1 MPEVTIKYKDSKTLE
16 ALKDFSKYFDFIISK
31 PKNKKKEAL
40 PKNTF
45 TINGVTVIRGDS
57 SIDISEMSDVFTGKN
72 INAKELRKEAWQRN
86 K

>member
-1 MPEVTIKYKDSKTLE
+1 MPEVIIKYNNPKTLE
-16 ALKDFSKYFDFIISK
+16 ALKDLSKYFDFIISK
-31 PKNKKKEAL
+31 PKSKRKDML

-45 TINGVTVIRGDS
+45 TINGVTVIQGDA

-72 INAKELRKEAWQRN
+72 IDAKELRRTAWQRN